1 VPDEAT
7 LPRWLIIV
15 RRDRPLL
22 YQHLRESYTGDGRV
36 EVIVNRRATF
46 KVPME
51 TNLRRAGRRI
61 RDRRAVAPG
70 DRRQAERRQT
80 LGPAQ
85 QTFWVTEGFF
95 MVRRASGASAS

>member
-1 VPDEAT
+1 MPDEAT

-15 RRDRPLL
+15 RRARSLL
-22 YQHLRESYTGDGRV
+22 YQHLRESYTGDDRV
-36 EVIVNRRATF
+36 EVIVNRRATL

-80 LGPAQ
+80 LATPQ
-85 QTFWVTEGFF
+85 QHFWVTEGFF
-95 MVRRASGASAS
+95 MVRRGSGAPAS